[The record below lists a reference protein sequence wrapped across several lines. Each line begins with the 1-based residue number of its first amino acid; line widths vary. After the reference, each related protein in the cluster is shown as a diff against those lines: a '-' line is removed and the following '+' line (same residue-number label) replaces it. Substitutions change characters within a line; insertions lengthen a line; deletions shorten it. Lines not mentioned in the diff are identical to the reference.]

1 MIKYYIIDSAT
12 DESKETTKE
21 DFFTSL
27 IYNLDE
33 AVKHDEMT
41 TYEALCNLK
50 FMMSQN
56 RKINSR
62 EISAND
68 FIYQIEIIKED

>member
-21 DFFTSL
+21 DFYTSL

-33 AVKHDEMT
+33 AVEFEEIT
-41 TYEALCNLK
+41 TYDALCGLK
-50 FMMSQN
+50 FMMSQDKN
-56 RKINSR
+56 INSR
-62 EISAND
+62 EISANG
-68 FIYQIEIIKED
+68 FIYQIEVIKED

>member
-1 MIKYYIIDSAT
+1 MKKYYFIDGAT
-12 DESKETTKE
+12 DEKVELDNEAFYS
-21 DFFTSL
+21 SL

-33 AVKHDEMT
+33 AVKHEEIT
-41 TYEALCNLK
+41 TYDALCGLK

-62 EISAND
+62 EVSANG
-68 FIYQIEIIKED
+68 FIYQVEAIA